1 MSFGLYLHYP
11 FCRNLCS
18 YCDFYKT
25 GYAPSAERQFWNAVI
40 RETTLVA
47 QLTAPGRLVTSI
59 FIGGG
64 TPSLANF
71 DSLAEWID
79 TVHRCFQLADDVEFS
94 CETNVES
101 VDRDVLVRLKELS
114 VNRPIFGI
122 QSFDTGLLKKLD
134 RNHSPRDTH
143 RAIYLANALGFDN
156 YGVDFLFGLPGQS
169 TRMLSSDVDHL
180 LDLRPP
186 HISLYQLTVDGN
198 TKLRRQIEDGAV
210 RLPEQDLAAAMY
222 RGSATR
228 IMEAGYRRYEVSSF
242 SLPDSECRHNMGYWT
257 QQEFLGLGP
266 SAHSFV
272 NQERLANVA
281 NLDEYVVALG
291 HDDLPRIIDESGL
304 AERMTEAIMLGLR
317 TSAGISRSR
326 FEDQFGQPV
335 EFVLDKDE
343 LSSLLQS
350 GHLIQEENR
359 LCLSDDG
366 MLLVDEI
373 TARLLK

>member
-25 GYAPSAERQFWNAVI
+25 GYAVPAEGQFWKAVI
-40 RETTLVA
+40 RETTLAA
-47 QLTAPGRLVTSI
+47 QLTATGSLITSI

-64 TPSLANF
+64 TPSLANL

-79 TVHRCFQLADDVEFS
+79 TVRRCFQLADDVEFS

-101 VDRDVLVRLKELS
+101 VDRDVLIKLKELN

-134 RNHSPRDTH
+134 RKHSPHDTH
-143 RAIYLANALGFDN
+143 RAIYLANALGFEN
-156 YGVDFLFGLPGQS
+156 FGVDFLFGLPGQS
-169 TRMLSSDVDHL
+169 TRMMSSDVDHL
-180 LDLRPP
+180 LGLRPP
-186 HISLYQLTVDGN
+186 HISLYQLTADGN
-198 TKLRRQIEDGAV
+198 TKLRRQIEDSAV
-210 RLPEQDLAAAMY
+210 RLPDQDLAAAMY
-222 RGSATR
+222 RGAATQ

-242 SLPDSECRHNMGYWT
+242 SLPDSECRHNLGYWT
-257 QQEFLGLGP
+257 QQEYLELGP

-272 NQERLANVA
+272 NQERFANVA
-281 NLDEYVVALG
+281 NLDEYVAAIDC
-291 HDDLPRIIDESGL
+291 DDLPRITDDSGST
-304 AERMTEAIMLGLR
+304 ERMTEAIMLGLR
-317 TSAGISRSR
+317 TSAGISKSR

-335 EFVLDKDE
+335 EIVLDKDE
-343 LSSLLQS
+343 LSNLLQS
-350 GHLIQEENR
+350 GHLMQEENR

-373 TARLLK
+373 TVRLLK